1 MKDSMNKIQS
11 LANELAEN
19 ADVTGGECAI
29 ILAVNPVDDTAIQS
43 INFMKGRGLDLLA
56 LLTIS
61 FKKSEEL
68 RLLAQEALF
77 VSSVM
82 PEGLL
87 DKNNE

>member
-11 LANELAEN
+11 LAKELAEN
-19 ADVTGGECAI
+19 ANVTGGGCAI
-29 ILAVNPVDDTAIQS
+29 ILAVSPDDDTKPQS
-43 INFMKGRGLDLLA
+43 ISFMKGRGLDLLS

-61 FKKSEEL
+61 FKKSKEL
-68 RLLAQEALF
+68 KQLALEALF
-77 VSSVM
+77 ASSLM